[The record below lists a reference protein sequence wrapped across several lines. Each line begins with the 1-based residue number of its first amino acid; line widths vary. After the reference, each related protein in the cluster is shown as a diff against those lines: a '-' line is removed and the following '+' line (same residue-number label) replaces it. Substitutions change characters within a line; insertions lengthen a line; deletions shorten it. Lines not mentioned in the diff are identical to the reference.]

1 MGAVSALVMVE
12 GLPGSGKSTTS
23 HAIAAWL
30 ADQQVVAEH
39 WAEGRTDHP
48 VDFEQVAVL
57 SRGELLAIAA
67 ESPQASQA
75 LLRAAEPLGDAWVV
89 REQQHAGLPP
99 ELVERLRLHDA
110 YDGDVSAELHS
121 QVLTESW
128 RRFGATT
135 LDAVHVWECVLLQ
148 NPVCALVA
156 RADQPVDV
164 LARHVAGLVDAVRSH
179 APALVYLDA
188 GDPLP
193 ALERAASERPAEWL
207 DFVVAYHTRRGLGLR
222 CGLSGFEGYVEFM
235 RRRREMELEVLD
247 TLDLPMVVV
256 PVGDGRW
263 HEHEAVIRTFVA
275 EHLGLN
281 VDRGAR
287 RAAQRPAAPEAQP
300 VA

>member
-12 GLPGSGKSTTS
+12 GLPGSGKSTTA

-57 SRGELLAIAA
+57 SRGDLLAIAA
-67 ESPQASQA
+67 EWPEASQA
-75 LLRAAEPLGDAWVV
+75 LLGAAEPLGDAWVV

-121 QVLTESW
+121 RVLTESW
-128 RRFGATT
+128 RRFG
-135 LDAVHVWECVLLQ
+135 VMPPEVVQVWECVLLQ

-193 ALERAASERPAEWL
+193 ALERAAAERPSEWL
-207 DFVVAYHTRRGLGLR
+207 DFVVAYHTRQGLGLR

-263 HEHEAVIRTFVA
+263 DEHTAVIRAFVA
-275 EHLGLN
+275 EHLGL
-281 VDRGAR
+281 DRGAR
-287 RAAQRPAAPEAQP
+287 RAALPESQP